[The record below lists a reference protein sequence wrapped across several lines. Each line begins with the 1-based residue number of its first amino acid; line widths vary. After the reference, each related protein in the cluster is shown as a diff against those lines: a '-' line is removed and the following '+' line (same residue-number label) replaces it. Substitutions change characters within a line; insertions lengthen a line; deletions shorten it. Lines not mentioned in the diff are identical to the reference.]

1 MPPIDLALHAIIIGL
16 GATMLMDAWVWL
28 RRRWLGVPGLNHA
41 WVGRWVAHLLRG
53 RFRHAPIAATPP
65 VRGEQAIGIVVHL
78 LTGIAFAGILV
89 VLWGRDWLDRPTLAP
104 ALMIGVGSVVAPF
117 LLMQPGMGA
126 GIAARNTPH
135 PNTARLHSLL
145 THAVFGIGLYLT
157 ASLSAAFR

>member
-1 MPPIDLALHAIIIGL
+1 MPYIDLALHAIVIGL
-16 GATMLMDAWVWL
+16 GAIMLMDAWVWL
-28 RRRWLGVPGLNHA
+28 RRRWLGVPGLNYA
-41 WVGRWVAHLLRG
+41 WVGRWVAYLLRG
-53 RFRHAPIAATPP
+53 RFRHTPIAATPP

-157 ASLSAAFR
+157 ACLSAVFR